1 MLSRMFHLSK
11 EGTKTIIKAAVW
23 LSLFQLATLLPV
35 IPLARVSEQMMTCYF
50 KEQQEK
56 IPVPSL
62 CGRTFAHRDPHVCHL

>member
-35 IPLARVSEQMMTCYF
+35 IPFARVSEQMMIC
-50 KEQQEK
+50 
-56 IPVPSL
+56 
-62 CGRTFAHRDPHVCHL
+62 